1 MSDLDSKLTD
11 ALNADPPPAR
21 DPWFRLEVL
30 LRIERARFKR
40 RIFASLIV
48 AVVTAALV
56 ALTAQSIEA
65 WIDNDIWHLG
75 IVAAIAV
82 AFMFTL
88 SGIPIEALPGF
99 GSLARACRRWLFP

>member
-30 LRIERARFKR
+30 SRIEQTRFKR
-40 RIFASLIV
+40 RVIRSLIV
-48 AVVTAALV
+48 AVVMAVLV
-56 ALTAQSIEA
+56 SLSAQSIEA
-65 WIDNDIWHLG
+65 WINNDIWNLA
-75 IVAAIAV
+75 ILAAVAV
-82 AFMFTL
+82 AFMFAL

-99 GSLARACRRWLFP
+99 GSFARACRRWLFP